1 MVSFRSLLIALVAAA
16 MAVAG
21 FLTWT
26 ALRGLG
32 VLGDHANRVYVA
44 KDVTADILPPP
55 MYLIE
60 ARLVA
65 SQALEGYIDADTAR
79 REFGRLKAEY
89 DARAAYWAEHPPYG
103 LERELLGTQ
112 HRLAEAML
120 RSLETGFLP
129 RLVASD
135 RAGARAALDA
145 AQQTYGEHR
154 TAVDQTVKA
163 STAFARAA
171 TQGFEAAQQQTRR
184 DSLLALGLGA
194 LALVGLL
201 RLIRHRVAGILGAEP
216 EALAAQASRL
226 ADGQLTQPV
235 PNSRADS
242 AAGALERMRSRLNTM
257 LEEAQRSA
265 AEAEATSR
273 ETVAR
278 AQREAIMARDNA
290 RIRTALDR
298 STACLMMTDTNHA
311 VVYANDAMRAL
322 FRRHAADLRAALR
335 GIDVENPVGLA
346 LSRLEEA
353 ARRDGES
360 LERRDG
366 RASAELRWG
375 GATLQMAVSEVRSAD
390 GTALGVVIEWRDR
403 TDEAAA
409 ERQLEGVVEAAV
421 DGDLTRRVDAG
432 GQGGFFGTIA
442 ARLNALMDAFETL
455 VGRMQRAAGEVD
467 ARAREVA
474 QGSADVGRR
483 TEQQSS
489 SLEETAASME
499 QMTATVKQ
507 NAEQAA
513 RASEL
518 AVGALNEAQRGR
530 TSVTATIEAVQR
542 ISESSRRIGEITSLI
557 DELAFQTNLLALN
570 AAVEAARAGEQGRG
584 FAVVAAE
591 VRALAIR
598 SAAAAKE
605 IRDLVAQSRERV
617 EAGETLVQQAGSALD
632 STMDAVQRMTHVASE
647 IALANREQASGVTQI
662 DQAVTE
668 IDRNT
673 QETAA
678 LMEEA
683 GAAATSLLSQAALL
697 SRSVSRYRAREAS
710 DDPPDTADDGGID
723 QAA

>member
-1 MVSFRSLLIALVAAA
+1 VSSFRSLLIALVAAA
-16 MAVAG
+16 LAVAG

-32 VLGDHANRVYVA
+32 ALGERAAQVYVA

-55 MYLIE
+55 LYLIE

-65 SQALEGYIDADTAR
+65 SQALEGYLDADVAR
-79 REFGRLKAEY
+79 REILRLKEEY
-89 DARAAYWAEHPPYG
+89 AARAAYWVAHPPHG
-103 LERELLGTQ
+103 LERELLGPQ
-112 HRLAEAML
+112 HALAGRMLAELSGEFLSRLAAN
-120 RSLETGFLP
+120 
-129 RLVASD
+129 D
-135 RAGARAALDA
+135 RAGARASLDA
-145 AQQTYGEHR
+145 AQALYAQHR
-154 TAVDQTVKA
+154 SAVDATVKV
-163 STAFARAA
+163 STAFASASGD
-171 TQGFEAAQQQTRR
+171 QFETTRRQTRR
-184 DSLLALGLGA
+184 DSLLALGVGA
-194 LALVGLL
+194 LALGGLL
-201 RLIRHRVAGILGAEP
+201 WLIRRRVRGILGAEP
-216 EALAAQASRL
+216 EALAAQAVRL
-226 ADGQLTQPV
+226 ADGRLDEPV
-235 PNSRADS
+235 PHSGADS

-257 LEEAQRSA
+257 LEDARRSA
-265 AEAEATSR
+265 AAAEASAR
-273 ETVAR
+273 EIVAR
-278 AQREAIMARDNA
+278 AQREEAMARDNA

-298 STACLMMTDTNHA
+298 STACLMMTDASHA
-311 VVYANDAMRAL
+311 VVYANQAMQTL
-322 FRRHAADLRAALR
+322 FRRHARELQAALP
-335 GIDVENPVGLA
+335 GADVGNPVGLA
-346 LSRLEEA
+346 LSRLEDA
-353 ARRDGES
+353 ARRTGQS

-366 RASAELRWG
+366 HASAALHWG
-375 GATLQMAVSEVRSAD
+375 AATLQVEASDVEDAD
-390 GTALGVVIEWRDR
+390 GKALGIVIEWRDR

-409 ERQLEGVVEAAV
+409 ERQLEDVVEAAV
-421 DGDLTRRVDAG
+421 EGDLTRRVDAG
-432 GQGGFFGTIA
+432 DKGGFFGTIA
-442 ARLNALMDAFETL
+442 TRLNALMDAFETL
-455 VGRMQRAAGEVD
+455 VGRMQQAASEVD

-483 TEQQSS
+483 TEQQAS

-513 RASEL
+513 RASDL

-530 TSVTATIEAVQR
+530 SSVTATIEAVQR

-584 FAVVAAE
+584 FAVVASE
-591 VRALAIR
+591 VRALATR

-617 EAGETLVQQAGSALD
+617 ETGETLVQQAGTALD
-632 STMDAVQRMTHVASE
+632 STMDVVKRMTHVAAE

-668 IDRNT
+668 IDRTT

-697 SRSVSRYRAREAS
+697 ARSVGRYRAR
-710 DDPPDTADDGGID
+710 
-723 QAA
+723 AAAPEENATTLDAAA

>member
-1 MVSFRSLLIALVAAA
+1 
-16 MAVAG
+16 
-21 FLTWT
+21 
-26 ALRGLG
+26 
-32 VLGDHANRVYVA
+32 
-44 KDVTADILPPP
+44 
-55 MYLIE
+55 
-60 ARLVA
+60 
-65 SQALEGYIDADTAR
+65 
-79 REFGRLKAEY
+79 
-89 DARAAYWAEHPPYG
+89 
-103 LERELLGTQ
+103 
-112 HRLAEAML
+112 
-120 RSLETGFLP
+120 
-129 RLVASD
+129 
-135 RAGARAALDA
+135 
-145 AQQTYGEHR
+145 
-154 TAVDQTVKA
+154 VKA
-163 STAFARAA
+163 STAFALAA
-171 TQGFEAAQQQTRR
+171 TQGFESAQRQTRR
-184 DSLLALGLGA
+184 DSLLALGLGT
-194 LALVGLL
+194 LALVALL
-201 RLIRHRVAGILGAEP
+201 LLIRYRVGGILGAEP
-216 EALAAQASRL
+216 EALAAQAARL

-235 PNSRADS
+235 PNSRPDS

-273 ETVAR
+273 EIVAR
-278 AQREAIMARDNA
+278 AQREEVMARDNA

-298 STACLMMTDTNHA
+298 STACLMMTDTNHT

-322 FRRHAADLRAALR
+322 FRRHATDLRAALP
-335 GIDVENPVGLA
+335 GIDVENPAGLA

-353 ARRDGES
+353 ARRDGQP
-360 LERRDG
+360 LDRREG

-375 GATLQMAVSEVRSAD
+375 GATLQMALSDVRSAD
-390 GTALGVVIEWRDR
+390 GAALGVVIEWRDH

-409 ERQLEGVVEAAV
+409 ERQLESVFEAAV
-421 DGDLTRRVDAG
+421 DGDLTRRVDAEG
-432 GQGGFFGTIA
+432 KGGFFGTIA
-442 ARLNALMDAFETL
+442 ARLNSLMDAFETL
-455 VGRMQRAAGEVD
+455 VGRMQHAAGEVD

-483 TEQQSS
+483 TEQQAS

-530 TSVTATIEAVQR
+530 SSVTATIEAVQR

-591 VRALAIR
+591 VRALATR

-605 IRDLVAQSRERV
+605 MRDLVAQSRERV
-617 EAGETLVQQAGSALD
+617 EAGERLVQQAGSALD
-632 STMDAVQRMTHVASE
+632 STMDVVQRMTHVASE

-662 DQAVTE
+662 DRAVTE

-697 SRSVSRYRAREAS
+697 SRSVSRYRARAA
-710 DDPPDTADDGGID
+710 ADDVTDAATAGGID

>member
-1 MVSFRSLLIALVAAA
+1 
-16 MAVAG
+16 
-21 FLTWT
+21 
-26 ALRGLG
+26 
-32 VLGDHANRVYVA
+32 
-44 KDVTADILPPP
+44 
-55 MYLIE
+55 
-60 ARLVA
+60 
-65 SQALEGYIDADTAR
+65 
-79 REFGRLKAEY
+79 
-89 DARAAYWAEHPPYG
+89 
-103 LERELLGTQ
+103 
-112 HRLAEAML
+112 
-120 RSLETGFLP
+120 
-129 RLVASD
+129 
-135 RAGARAALDA
+135 
-145 AQQTYGEHR
+145 
-154 TAVDQTVKA
+154 
-163 STAFARAA
+163 
-171 TQGFEAAQQQTRR
+171 
-184 DSLLALGLGA
+184 
-194 LALVGLL
+194 
-201 RLIRHRVAGILGAEP
+201 
-216 EALAAQASRL
+216 
-226 ADGQLTQPV
+226 
-235 PNSRADS
+235 
-242 AAGALERMRSRLNTM
+242 
-257 LEEAQRSA
+257 
-265 AEAEATSR
+265 
-273 ETVAR
+273 
-278 AQREAIMARDNA
+278 
-290 RIRTALDR
+290 
-298 STACLMMTDTNHA
+298 MMTDTNHS

-322 FRRHAADLRAALR
+322 FRRHATELRAALP

-346 LSRLEEA
+346 LSRLEVA
-353 ARRDGES
+353 ARRDGQPVD
-360 LERRDG
+360 RRDG
-366 RASAELRWG
+366 RAAAELHWG
-375 GATLQMAVSEVRSAD
+375 AATLQMSLSEVRSAD
-390 GTALGVVIEWRDR
+390 GAALGVVIEWRDR

-409 ERQLEGVVEAAV
+409 ERQLESVVEAAV

-432 GQGGFFGTIA
+432 GKSGFFGTIA
-442 ARLNALMDAFETL
+442 ARLNSLMDAFETL

-483 TEQQSS
+483 TEQQAS

-530 TSVTATIEAVQR
+530 SSVTATIEAVQR

-591 VRALAIR
+591 VRALATR

-632 STMDAVQRMTHVASE
+632 STMDVVQRMTHVASE

-697 SRSVSRYRAREAS
+697 SRSVSRYRARAAA
-710 DDPPDTADDGGID
+710 DDIGDAATDGGID